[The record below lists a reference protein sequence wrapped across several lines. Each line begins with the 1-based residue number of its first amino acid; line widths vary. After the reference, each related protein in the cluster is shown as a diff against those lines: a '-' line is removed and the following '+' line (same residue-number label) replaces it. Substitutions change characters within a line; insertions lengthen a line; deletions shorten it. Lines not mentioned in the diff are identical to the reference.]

1 MDKVKIFIVDDHQLL
16 IDGIK
21 LMLSGIDD
29 FEVCGESNSAILA
42 LSQINPSKVDV
53 VLTDI
58 SMPDMTGMEF
68 AIKLKEKHPSIKILI
83 LSMFENA
90 PLLKKLISIGIHG
103 YILKHKGKEELIY
116 AIRSILKGTRY
127 FTEELKVHIR
137 ENNTA
142 GNITLT
148 KREIEVVVCISKG
161 FSSPQIAKV
170 LFISENTVETHRRN
184 IFRKTNSHSAI
195 ELINYA
201 KEQHII

>member
-42 LSQINPSKVDV
+42 LSQITSSKVDI

-68 AIKLKEKHPSIKILI
+68 SIKLKEKHPSIKILI

-116 AIRSILKGTRY
+116 AIRSVLKGTRY

-137 ENNTA
+137 ENNNI

-148 KREIEVVVCISKG
+148 KREIEVVVCMSKG
-161 FSSPQIAKV
+161 FSSTQIAKA

-184 IFRKTNSHSAI
+184 IFRKTDSHSAI

>member
-1 MDKVKIFIVDDHQLL
+1 VDKVKIFIVDDHQLL

-42 LSQINPSKVDV
+42 LSKINPSMVDV

-127 FTEELKVHIR
+127 FTEELKIHIR
-137 ENNTA
+137 ENNNT
-142 GNITLT
+142 GTITLT

-161 FSSPQIAKV
+161 FSSPQIAKA